1 MINGLILDSEATVN
15 EIIKRVTVAGGVVP
29 ALSSHTDDAS
39 HPRHSGT
46 NIASVSKSSRKSSCG
61 VISSSHSI
69 SEVPVRSAII
79 PQATQ
84 NVWVQR
90 AAQRQKGNLAFS

>member
-1 MINGLILDSEATVN
+1 MLSQTRASLRQAVEMINGLILDSEATVN

-69 SEVPVRSAII
+69 SEVSCCLK
-79 PQATQ
+79 T
-84 NVWVQR
+84 
-90 AAQRQKGNLAFS
+90 